1 MAQRIDAWL
10 LLAIAG
16 IIGASLATLHAVV
29 PVLGWQ
35 PLLRQLVW
43 GAAGVVLVW
52 ALAHVRPSRYA
63 TNASTVYVACLIALI
78 AVLFVGDI
86 RGGARAW
93 FALGPITVQP
103 SEFARLGTI
112 LLLAAWLGRRRVSM
126 LGPRGAVIVLSIVG
140 TATFLIALEPD
151 LGVALTYLPIAVA
164 GLWLGGLSS
173 RVWVVIVLLAVVSAG
188 VIWQAGLK
196 PYQRERVLTL
206 LNPERDPYGYGYQLQ
221 QSKIAVGSG
230 GSIGQ
235 GLGRGSQS
243 LLRFLPAQH
252 TDFVFAV
259 WAEAT
264 GFLGATVLLLAY
276 ALLLF
281 RIAVTAFAA
290 ESRYG
295 LVVSVL
301 VGAWLGFQVIFN
313 IGMVVGWLPTAG
325 ITLPLFS
332 YGGSSLLTTCIA
344 LSFVHSVWYHRL
356 VYQ

>member
-93 FALGPITVQP
+93 FAFGPITVQP

-140 TATFLIALEPD
+140 TASLLIALEPD

>member
-63 TNASTVYVACLIALI
+63 THASTVYVACLIALI

-93 FALGPITVQP
+93 FAFGPITVQP

>member
-16 IIGASLATLHAVV
+16 IVGASLATLHAMV

-35 PLLRQLVW
+35 PLLRQMVW
-43 GAAGVVLVW
+43 GAAGLALVW
-52 ALAHVRPSRYA
+52 ALAHVRPSHYA
-63 TNASTVYVACLIALI
+63 TLAPTIYTICLITLI
-78 AVLFVGDI
+78 AVLFLGDV

-93 FALGPITVQP
+93 FALGPLTIQP

-112 LLLAAWLGRRRVSM
+112 LLLAAWLGRRRASSLTRLDV
-126 LGPRGAVIVLSIVG
+126 VVVLAIVG
-140 TATFLIALEPD
+140 GVALLVAIEPD
-151 LGVALTYLPIAVA
+151 LGVALTYVPLAVA
-164 GLWLGGLSS
+164 GLWLGGLPT
-173 RVWVVIVLLAVVSAG
+173 RVWIVFVVLAVVAAG
-188 VIWQAGLK
+188 ALWQSGLK

-206 LNPERDPYGYGYQLQ
+206 LNPERDPYGYGYQVQ

-264 GFLGATVLLLAY
+264 GFLGATALLLAY

-281 RIAVTAFAA
+281 RIAVAAFTAETRFSLMIA
-290 ESRYG
+290 
-295 LVVSVL
+295 VL

-313 IGMVVGWLPTAG
+313 VGMVVGWLPTAG

-332 YGGSSLLTTCIA
+332 YGGSSLLATCIA
-344 LSFVHSVWYHRL
+344 LGFVHSVWYHRL

>member
-43 GAAGVVLVW
+43 GAAGVGCVW
-52 ALAHVRPSRYA
+52 ALAHVHPSRYA
-63 TNASTVYVACLIALI
+63 THASTIYAACTIALI
-78 AVLFVGDI
+78 AVLLVGDV

-112 LLLAAWLGRRRVSM
+112 LLLAAWLGRRRVST
-126 LGPRGAVIVLSIVG
+126 LGLRDAVVVMVIVG
-140 TATFLIALEPD
+140 TTALLIAFEPD
-151 LGVALTYLPIAVA
+151 LGVALTYLPIAIA
-164 GLWLGGLSS
+164 GLWLGGLPT
-173 RVWVVIVLLAVVSAG
+173 RVWVVLVLLAVLGAG
-188 VIWQAGLK
+188 IAWQSGLK

-281 RIAVTAFAA
+281 RVAVTAFAA
-290 ESRYG
+290 EDRYG

>member
-93 FALGPITVQP
+93 FAFGPITVQP

-140 TATFLIALEPD
+140 TATLLIALEPD

>member
-1 MAQRIDAWL
+1 VAQRIDAWL

-16 IIGASLATLHAVV
+16 IVGASLATLHAVV

-52 ALAHVRPSRYA
+52 ALAHVPPSHYA
-63 TNASTVYVACLIALI
+63 TLAPTVYAVCLIALV
-78 AVLFVGDI
+78 AVLFLGDV
-86 RGGARAW
+86 RGGTRAW

-112 LLLAAWLGRRRVSM
+112 LLLAAWLGRRRTSF
-126 LGPRGAVIVLSIVG
+126 LGRRGIVIVFAVVG
-140 TATFLIALEPD
+140 AAALLIAIEPD
-151 LGVALTYLPIAVA
+151 LGVALTYVPIAVA
-164 GLWLGGLSS
+164 GLWLGGLPT
-173 RVWVVIVLLAVVSAG
+173 RVWVVLVLLAVVAAG
-188 VIWQAGLK
+188 VVWQSGLK

-206 LNPERDPYGYGYQLQ
+206 LNPERDPFGYGYQVQ

-264 GFLGATVLLLAY
+264 GFLGATALLLAY

-281 RIAVTAFAA
+281 RIAVAAFAA
-290 ESRYG
+290 ETRFG
-295 LVVSVL
+295 LMIAVL
-301 VGAWLGFQVIFN
+301 VCAWLGFQVIFN
-313 IGMVVGWLPTAG
+313 VGMVVGWLPTAG

-344 LSFVHSVWYHRL
+344 LGFVHSVWYHRL

>member
-1 MAQRIDAWL
+1 VAQRIDAWL

-35 PLLRQLVW
+35 PMLRQLVW

-52 ALAHVRPSRYA
+52 VLAHIRPSRYA
-63 TNASTVYVACLIALI
+63 TYASMFYVICLVALI

-93 FALGPITVQP
+93 FALGPITIQP

-112 LLLAAWLGRRRVSM
+112 LLLAAWLGRRRTNT
-126 LGPRGAVIVLSIVG
+126 LGPRDSVIVLAIVG
-140 TATFLIALEPD
+140 STTLLVALEPD
-151 LGVALTYLPIAVA
+151 LGVAITYLPIGVA
-164 GLWLGGLSS
+164 GLWLGGLPT
-173 RVWVVIVLLAVVSAG
+173 RVWMVLVLLAVMAAG
-188 VIWQAGLK
+188 VVWSTGLK
-196 PYQRERVLTL
+196 PYQKERVLTL
-206 LNPERDPYGYGYQLQ
+206 VNPERDPYGYGYQLQ

-230 GSIGQ
+230 GWVGQ

-290 ESRYG
+290 ETRYG

-313 IGMVVGWLPTAG
+313 VGMVVGWLPTAG

>member
-1 MAQRIDAWL
+1 VAQRIDAWL

-93 FALGPITVQP
+93 FAFGPITVQP

-140 TATFLIALEPD
+140 TATLLIALEPD

>member
-1 MAQRIDAWL
+1 VAQRIDAWL

-63 TNASTVYVACLIALI
+63 THASTVYVACLIALI

-93 FALGPITVQP
+93 FAFGPITVQP

>member
-10 LLAIAG
+10 LLALAG

-35 PLLRQLVW
+35 PLLRQMIW
-43 GAAGVVLVW
+43 GATGVVLVW
-52 ALAHVRPSRYA
+52 ALAHVRPSRFATYA
-63 TNASTVYVACLIALI
+63 PMLYVACLLALV
-78 AVLFVGDI
+78 AVLLVGDV

-93 FALGPITVQP
+93 FALGPVTIQP

-112 LLLAAWLGRRRVSM
+112 LLLAAWLGRRRTSM
-126 LGPRGAVIVLSIVG
+126 LGPHDALIVLAIVG
-140 TATFLIALEPD
+140 SVTLLVAAEPD
-151 LGVALTYLPIAVA
+151 LGVALTYLPIAIA
-164 GLWLGGLSS
+164 GLWLGGLPT
-173 RVWVVIVLLAVVSAG
+173 RVWIMLVLLAVVATG
-188 VIWQAGLK
+188 VIWHSGLK
-196 PYQRERVLTL
+196 PYQKERVLTL
-206 LNPERDPYGYGYQLQ
+206 LNPERDPFGYGYQLQ

-243 LLRFLPAQH
+243 RLRFLPAQH

-264 GFLGATVLLLAY
+264 GFLGATLLLLAY
-276 ALLLF
+276 ALLLL

-290 ESRYG
+290 ETRYG

-313 IGMVVGWLPTAG
+313 VGIVVGFLPTAG

>member
-140 TATFLIALEPD
+140 TATLLIALEPD

-332 YGGSSLLTTCIA
+332 YVGSSLLTTCIA

>member
-1 MAQRIDAWL
+1 VAQRIDAWL

-16 IIGASLATLHAVV
+16 IIAASLATLHAVV

-43 GAAGVVLVW
+43 GAAGMVLVW
-52 ALAHVRPSRYA
+52 ALAHVRPSHYA
-63 TNASTVYVACLIALI
+63 TLAPTVYVLCLITLV
-78 AVLFVGDI
+78 AVLFFGDV

-93 FALGPITVQP
+93 FALGPVTIQP
-103 SEFARLGTI
+103 SEFGRLGTM
-112 LLLAAWLGRRRVSM
+112 LLLAAWLGRRRASV
-126 LGPRGAVIVLSIVG
+126 LEPRDVAIVLAIVG
-140 TATFLIALEPD
+140 AAALLVAIEPD

-164 GLWLGGLSS
+164 GLWLGGLPT
-173 RVWVVIVLLAVVSAG
+173 RVWIVFVLLAVVAGG
-188 VIWQAGLK
+188 VIWQSGLK
-196 PYQRERVLTL
+196 AYQKERVLTL
-206 LNPERDPYGYGYQLQ
+206 LNPERDPYGYGYQVQ

-264 GFLGATVLLLAY
+264 GFVGATALLLAY

-281 RIAVTAFAA
+281 RITLAAFSA
-290 ESRYG
+290 EDRYG
-295 LVVSVL
+295 LLMSVL

-313 IGMVVGWLPTAG
+313 VGMVVGWLPTAG

-344 LSFVHSVWYHRL
+344 LGFVHSVWYHRL